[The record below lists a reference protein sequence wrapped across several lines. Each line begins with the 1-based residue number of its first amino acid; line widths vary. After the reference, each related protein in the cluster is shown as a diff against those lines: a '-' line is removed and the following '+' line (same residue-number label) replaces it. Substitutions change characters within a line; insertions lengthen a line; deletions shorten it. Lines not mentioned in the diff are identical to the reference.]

1 MAKKKVK
8 ETSVEEVV
16 EVKETIKK
24 EQCDTCP
31 RFTLAQL
38 VASDRYAKYA
48 YLLEVYLKADETYTL
63 AEVDNVIR
71 GLI

>member
-8 ETSVEEVV
+8 ETPVEEVV

-24 EQCDTCP
+24 EQCDSAP
-31 RFTLAQL
+31 RFTLSQL
-38 VASDRYAKYA
+38 VASDRYRKYA

-63 AEVDNVIR
+63 AEVDKAIR